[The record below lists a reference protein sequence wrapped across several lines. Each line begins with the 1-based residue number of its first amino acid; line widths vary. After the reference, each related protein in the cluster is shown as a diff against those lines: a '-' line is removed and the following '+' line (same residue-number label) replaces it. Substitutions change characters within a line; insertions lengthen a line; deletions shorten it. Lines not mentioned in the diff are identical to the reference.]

1 MFTLQR
7 HMFILS
13 VSVLMRREEKYFKVT
28 IINVHDVVLLTVGFN
43 F

>member
-1 MFTLQR
+1 MFTLKR

-28 IINVHDVVLLTVGFN
+28 IIKARGIKINN
-43 F
+43 ICY